1 VSGEQRPKTSDLIT
15 FPDEAILVVSLGTQL
30 AAVAEGVTHTGRL
43 IASLEGSL
51 RASVI
56 SGAAHECRLL
66 ADAIHDVA
74 RALESGGGHV
84 KVGLASVPQPP
95 KGFSFM
101 TKLRIACLSVGA
113 ALLAGAATVGL
124 ATAYPKLAL
133 ALTAAGGTL
142 MALGTNLPAGQ
153 SLPQPPKTP

>member
-101 TKLRIACLSVGA
+101 TKLKIACIAIGSA
-113 ALLAGAATVGL
+113 CLAGAAVAKFAAG
-124 ATAYPKLAL
+124 YPNVALVMAMLGSALPAL
-133 ALTAAGGTL
+133 AATL
-142 MALGTNLPAGQ
+142 PG
-153 SLPQPPKTP
+153 PKTP